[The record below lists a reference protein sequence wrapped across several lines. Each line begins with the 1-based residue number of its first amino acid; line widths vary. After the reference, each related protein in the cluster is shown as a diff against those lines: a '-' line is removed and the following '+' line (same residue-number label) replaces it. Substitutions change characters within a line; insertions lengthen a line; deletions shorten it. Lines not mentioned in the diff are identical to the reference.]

1 MAVGSKV
8 LCVVVEVSLFL
19 LACFIGIAYASEES
33 SRHVVYEGQVGMH
46 FLYHEGGMT
55 AYGHRDD
62 ALVAQV
68 LAVCGFGDR
77 CRISGEITNAERIGE
92 HFFRIDSVTRVAA
105 APTERVDVSGL
116 LAKGGDGY
124 WSVAV
129 KQYGAEIA
137 VVGSAGPTSH
147 QIGAVCA
154 DGDICRLKGAGTR
167 DPKTGW
173 IMPSELHEVE
183 LVRRARLVTVEMTG
197 AYSGGSMGNF
207 DIVGDGEDQFLDGLE
222 RFAHT
227 PVGRTMP
234 SCERYRVVALVRDT
248 DPHRVV
254 DLLAVG
260 CARPYAS
267 DIPAAVEGGPQ

>member
-1 MAVGSKV
+1 MGDT
-8 LCVVVEVSLFL
+8 CRIDGVV
-19 LACFIGIAYASEES
+19 GIAE
-33 SRHVVYEGQVGMH
+33 RLGPV
-46 FLYHEGGMT
+46 FLRLDTVRRM
-55 AYGHRDD
+55 
-62 ALVAQV
+62 
-68 LAVCGFGDR
+68 
-77 CRISGEITNAERIGE
+77 
-92 HFFRIDSVTRVAA
+92 AA
-105 APTERVDVSGL
+105 TERAPFDIAGVWRSYPT
-116 LAKGGDGY
+116 GY
-124 WSVAV
+124 CFLKSTGYQTPWAV
-129 KQYGAEIA
+129 MMQRSEFARRIA
-137 VVGSAGPTSH
+137 
-147 QIGAVCA
+147 AVCA
-154 DGDICRLKGAGTR
+154 DGDVCRIRGLGTR
-167 DPKTGW
+167 DPQDASLF
-173 IMPSELHEVE
+173 MPSELHEVE